1 MSLLRKALGSVMDRV
16 PVAGGRMVKELSQ
29 SIERTS
35 GVVEKKG
42 RLGFFGRMAET
53 FTGKLQRAVDG
64 DLVRHQREIVVQLD
78 QIRAQG
84 INVDLSIARVA
95 GHLRQVQYGVDHAI
109 SLGTRNAADLRELG
123 LLTGHLAGL
132 VGVCQDRLDAHD
144 VMLAEHAAVL
154 RAHAARLAAHAAA
167 LAQHDA
173 ILREHAT
180 LLDAHGRVLLD
191 HGARL
196 DALEFRTMVT
206 DFRKAGED
214 AVGNAVR
221 VWRDGETYAG
231 LPWALQVLL
240 LGQEIAAGPAG
251 AYELLAPMPVVGGP
265 RAPAGPPGDPRYFQK
280 ILAERIVR
288 SGGGWTGPKPLAE
301 VLIEAVAALAEHDD
315 REMVAE
321 ILGIGLVPSL
331 APVARGPLTSAF
343 AFSLDQVVQEG
354 TDELGRQRA
363 AEVIRYATAVRY
375 VHLPSRMTAKAFAE
389 LAVAEQASS
398 ALAERARLW
407 VPGGAPPAL

>member
-1 MSLLRKALGSVMDRV
+1 MSLLHKALGAVMDRV

-35 GVVEKKG
+35 GVVEKKR
-42 RLGFFGRMAET
+42 RLGFFGRIAET
-53 FTGKLQRAVDG
+53 VTGKLQTAVAG
-64 DLVRHQREIVVQLD
+64 DLVRHQREIVIQLD
-78 QIRAQG
+78 QIRAHG
-84 INVDLSIARVA
+84 INVDLSIARVS

-109 SLGTRNAADLRELG
+109 SLSTRNAADLRELG

-144 VMLAEHAAVL
+144 MMLAEHAAVL
-154 RAHAARLAAHAAA
+154 RDHAARLAAHAAS
-167 LAQHDA
+167 LAQQDA

-180 LLDAHGRVLLD
+180 LLDVHGRVLIEHD
-191 HGARL
+191 ARL
-196 DALEFRTMVT
+196 NALEFRTMVT

-214 AVGNAVR
+214 AVTNAILR
-221 VWRDGETYAG
+221 WRDGETYTD
-231 LPWALQVLL
+231 LPWTLQVLL

-265 RAPAGPPGDPRYFQK
+265 RAPSGPPGDPRRFQK
-280 ILAERIVR
+280 ILTDRILR
-288 SGGGWTGPKPLAE
+288 ADGGWEGPKPLAE
-301 VLIEAVAALAEHDD
+301 LLIEAVAALAVRDD

-321 ILGIGLVPSL
+321 ILGIGLVPAL
-331 APVARGPLTSAF
+331 APVTRGPLTDAF
-343 AFSLDQVVQEG
+343 ALALDQVVREVA
-354 TDELGRQRA
+354 DDLGRDQA
-363 AEVIRYATAVRY
+363 AGVVRHATASRY

-407 VPGGAPPAL
+407 VPGGPPPAL